1 MTTNL
6 GLLDP
11 QNEDKFIE
19 DLDALDEDTRKERIR
34 NFVKERNEVLDS
46 NRKLFSRAKEAEGFK
61 QDDDGNW
68 IKTVEKKPEAKS
80 SVKSD
85 EELLKRVDNLSLSA
99 AGILEADEVELANG
113 NWTKYQ
119 ESGGIKKFE
128 EFIRGDGFQ
137 ADLKDLR
144 TTKANQKATSKI
156 RGEPGQSEAKNEPDY
171 WIAKATKGPDG
182 NLLFPEEMPKEVYT
196 KVLAKLAASSGE
208 NSEELRFYNK

>member
-85 EELLKRVDNLSLSA
+85 EELLKRLDKLALKTS
-99 AGILEADEVELANG
+99 GINEADEVELFEKWKTDTGRDADSIVDN
-113 NWTKYQ
+113 N
-119 ESGGIKKFE
+119 IFKKE
-128 EFIRGDGFQ
+128 LE
-137 ADLKDLR
+137 DLR
-144 TTKANQKATSKI
+144 TAKANLKATSNIK
-156 RGEPGQSEAKNEPDY
+156 GESGASGAKNEPDY

-182 NLLFPEEMPKEVYT
+182 KLLFPEEMPKEVYT